1 MGGDGNKGG
10 KALVTLLT
18 QLEPD
23 RLNLLTRSDSRYE
36 NSDMVTL
43 TGS

>member
-10 KALVTLLT
+10 KALVTYST

-36 NSDMVTL
+36 NSDLVTL